1 MTDAHA
7 EEHPHP
13 NYWAVFGVL
22 SVLTLVSF
30 MTVQDF
36 WLNNVESDPLH
47 PRSGPILVMLVAV
60 AKATL
65 VAMYFMHLKYDWFKL
80 YFMIVPT
87 LIMGT
92 ILMCALLPDMT
103 FSQTRVRM
111 GDAPGTQ
118 PPAFG
123 K

>member
-1 MTDAHA
+1 MTDTHN
-7 EEHPHP
+7 EDHPHP
-13 NYWAVFGVL
+13 PYFVIFGVL
-22 SVLTLVSF
+22 SVLTVVSF
-30 MTVQDF
+30 MTVTDF
-36 WLNNVESDPLH
+36 WRGTMGEG
-47 PRSGPILVMLVAV
+47 SGPILVMIVGV
-60 AKATL
+60 IKATL

-111 GDAPGTQ
+111 GDPSGTA

>member
-1 MTDAHA
+1 MTDTHS

-13 NYWAVFGVL
+13 PYMLIFVVL

-30 MTVQDF
+30 MTVSDF
-36 WLNNVESDPLH
+36 WRSNMGEG
-47 PRSGPILVMLVAV
+47 SGPILVMVV
-60 AKATL
+60 GVVKATL
-65 VAMYFMHLKYDWFKL
+65 VAMFFMHLKYDWFKL

-111 GDAPGTQ
+111 GDLPGTQ

>member
-1 MTDAHA
+1 MADTHT

-22 SVLTLVSF
+22 TVLTAVSF
-30 MTVQDF
+30 MTVQPF
-36 WLNNVESDPLH
+36 WINSMGE
-47 PRSGPILVMLVAV
+47 RSGPMLVMIVAV

-103 FSQTRVRM
+103 FSQTRVKM
-111 GDAPGTQ
+111 GDEPGTV

>member
-1 MTDAHA
+1 MNETHNGGHH
-7 EEHPHP
+7 EEHHDPP
-13 NYWAVFGVL
+13 YLLIFSIL
-22 SVLTLVSF
+22 CVLTVISF
-30 MTVQDF
+30 LTVQDF
-36 WLNNVESDPLH
+36 WINNMGE
-47 PRSGPILVMLVAV
+47 RSGPILVMLVGV

-65 VAMYFMHLKYDWFKL
+65 VAMFFMHLKYDWFKL

-103 FSQTRVRM
+103 FSQTRVVA
-111 GDAPGTQ
+111 GQP
-118 PPAFG
+118 PPAFE

>member
-1 MTDAHA
+1 MSDNHA

-13 NYWAVFGVL
+13 NYWAVFGI
-22 SVLTLVSF
+22 LTVMTAVSF
-30 MTVQDF
+30 MTVTDF
-36 WLNNVESDPLH
+36 WTSNMGEK
-47 PRSGPILVMLVAV
+47 SGPIIVMIVAV

-103 FSQTRVRM
+103 FSQTRVKVM
-111 GDAPGTQ
+111 DPSGAP

>member
-1 MTDAHA
+1 
-7 EEHPHP
+7 
-13 NYWAVFGVL
+13 
-22 SVLTLVSF
+22 
-30 MTVQDF
+30 MTVSDF
-36 WLNNVESDPLH
+36 WIKNMGPN
-47 PRSGPILVMLVAV
+47 SGPILVMIVGV
-60 AKATL
+60 SKATL

-92 ILMCALLPDMT
+92 ILVCALLPDMT
-103 FSQTRVRM
+103 FSQTRVIW
-111 GDAPGTQ
+111 GST

>member
-1 MTDAHA
+1 MTH
-7 EEHPHP
+7 EEHAHP
-13 NYWAVFGVL
+13 NYLAVFGIL
-22 SVLTLVSF
+22 CVLTLISF
-30 MTVQDF
+30 MTVTDF
-36 WLNNVESDPLH
+36 WIKNMGTN
-47 PRSGPILVMLVAV
+47 SGPILVMIVGV

-92 ILMCALLPDMT
+92 ILVCALLPDMT
-103 FSQTRVRM
+103 FSQTRVVW
-111 GDAPGTQ
+111 GAP

>member
-1 MTDAHA
+1 MNQNHVESHH
-7 EEHPHP
+7 EEHAHP
-13 NYWAVFGVL
+13 PYMLVFGVL
-22 SVLTLVSF
+22 CVLTVVSF
-30 MTVQDF
+30 LTVQDF
-36 WLNNVESDPLH
+36 WINSMGEK
-47 PRSGPILVMLVAV
+47 SGPMIVMLVGV

-65 VAMYFMHLKYDWFKL
+65 VAMFFMHLKYDWFKL

-103 FSQTRVRM
+103 FSQTRVVA
-111 GDAPGTQ
+111 GAP
-118 PPAFG
+118 PPAFE